1 MINIVVFSVCAVSA
15 SDVNV
20 TDSYATSLVDDTSD
34 VSVPM
39 ENTADSS
46 EISVS
51 SYSNVDNDS
60 SKVSLSSEE
69 VLGSENSNTLS
80 TNTNSDAMISSDN
93 TGVAALSVSNSVDVY
108 GASDVSS
115 LDVYKTV
122 TAKDVTKYYKGSTK
136 YTATFFDSK
145 GNVLNNTKVKIT
157 VNGKTYTRTTNVKGV
172 ASLAINLKPGTYKV
186 YAYIGG

>member
-1 MINIVVFSVCAVSA
+1 
-15 SDVNV
+15 
-20 TDSYATSLVDDTSD
+20 
-34 VSVPM
+34 
-39 ENTADSS
+39 
-46 EISVS
+46 
-51 SYSNVDNDS
+51 
-60 SKVSLSSEE
+60 
-69 VLGSENSNTLS
+69 
-80 TNTNSDAMISSDN
+80 MISSDN

-157 VNGKTYTRTTNVKGV
+157 VNGKTYTRSTIVNGV
-172 ASLAINLKPGTYKV
+172 DSLAIYLKPGTYKV
-186 YAYIGG
+186 YAYNPVTSFNLTSTFKVLTTIKASNMNKVYTDKKKFAAKF